1 MIGFAYRAA
10 EASTQL
16 SQARRNSRESTGF
29 SAAFAFAGPNS
40 GVWSLGQSIAVQT
53 TPEVCLRDQT
63 IGSTPKP

>member
-29 SAAFAFAGPNS
+29 LPRSHLLAQIVVFGRWAN
-40 GVWSLGQSIAVQT
+40 Q
-53 TPEVCLRDQT
+53 
-63 IGSTPKP
+63 